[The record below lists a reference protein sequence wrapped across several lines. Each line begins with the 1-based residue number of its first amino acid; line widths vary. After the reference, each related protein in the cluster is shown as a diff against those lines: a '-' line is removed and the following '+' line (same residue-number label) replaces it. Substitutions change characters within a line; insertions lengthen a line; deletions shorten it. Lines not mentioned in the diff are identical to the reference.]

1 MSLNRKSTVEEQ
13 YRTPENLNTRISIH
27 EKYSVNH
34 QGFGNWITSHY
45 RIENGMRVLE
55 LGCGTGSMWAGKKEL
70 VSRCTELVLSD
81 FSEGMLCQAQKTLSE
96 IQGIIYKKID
106 IQHIPYEDQSFDAV
120 IANMMLYHVPNLQKG
135 LAEVKRVLK
144 KGGTFYCATYGEQG
158 IMSYI
163 SSLFAQYGI
172 TDSSN
177 YSFTLQNGKSQLLT
191 FFTEVRRYDYQD
203 ALAVTNLDD
212 IADYIYSLTGMSKLR
227 ELPREIILSVLAKH
241 TQNGILYVPKEY
253 GMFISK

>member
-1 MSLNRKSTVEEQ
+1 MPINQKNTVEEQ
-13 YRTPENLNTRISIH
+13 YRTPEKLEARISIH

-34 QGFGNWITSHY
+34 QGFGSWIASHY
-45 RIENGMRVLE
+45 QIENGMRVLE
-55 LGCGTGSMWAGKKEL
+55 LGCGTGSMWAGKIAL
-70 VSRCTELVLSD
+70 VSKCAELVLSD
-81 FSEGMLCQAQKTLSE
+81 ISEGMLRQAQKTLS
-96 IQGIIYKKID
+96 GIRGIVYRLID

-120 IANMMLYHVPNLQKG
+120 IANMMLYHVPDLQKG

-158 IMSYI
+158 IMAYI
-163 SSLFAQYGI
+163 SSLFGQYGM

-177 YSFTLQNGKSQLLT
+177 HSFTLQNGKSQLSA
-191 FFTEVRRYDYQD
+191 FFAEVQRYDYQD

-212 IADYIYSLTGMSKLR
+212 MADYIFSLTGMSKLR
-227 ELPREIILSVLAKH
+227 ELPRKVLLSVLAEH
-241 TQNGILYVPKEY
+241 TQNGVLHVPKEY

>member
-1 MSLNRKSTVEEQ
+1 MSINQKSTVEEQ
-13 YRTPENLNTRISIH
+13 YRNPMNLNTRISIH

-45 RIENGMRVLE
+45 QIENGMRVLE

-96 IQGIIYKKID
+96 IQGIVYRTID

-120 IANMMLYHVPNLQKG
+120 IANMMLYHVPDLQKG

-158 IMSYI
+158 IMAYI
-163 SSLFAQYGI
+163 SSLFDQYGI

-191 FFTEVRRYDYQD
+191 FFAEVRRYDYQD

-212 IADYIYSLTGMSKLR
+212 MADYIYSLAGMSKLQ
-227 ELPREIILSVLAKH
+227 ELPREILLSVLSKH